1 VLSAALRSH
10 SQTDAFIDRLVLV
23 PSKVD
28 DSPRNRQSTDEPGDG
43 SNPIGAFMDKVNL
56 RQKLSLFSEQ
66 WSPKIVGELNGQM
79 VKLVKFTGEFV
90 WHHHDHEDEMFL
102 VVAGRFRM
110 DFRDRSVWIEEGEFI
125 VVPRGVEHR
134 PVAEQEAHVLLF
146 EPATTLNTGNVQDER
161 TLKELQSI

>member
-1 VLSAALRSH
+1 
-10 SQTDAFIDRLVLV
+10 
-23 PSKVD
+23 
-28 DSPRNRQSTDEPGDG
+28 
-43 SNPIGAFMDKVNL
+43 MDKVNL

-125 VVPRGVEHR
+125 VVPRGVDHR
-134 PVAEQEAHVLLF
+134 PVAEKEAHVLLF
-146 EPATTLNTGNVQDER
+146 EPASTLNTGDVQNER